1 MKRFFLPLIVLFL
14 GAALAAQENVWNT
27 VDSPLKNPSF
37 EAVAADRPGEPE
49 SWNVFT
55 ESGEVG
61 LSRLYSETA
70 QHGHQSMFLAFDTKR
85 DKYFGIAQEVELA
98 PGQKWKLTAFVRN
111 LGLKGTSHL
120 RLGMEW
126 KDAENKEL
134 LRSQGTKIERS
145 NTSDREWTKFEVTG
159 TAPPGTTHATLTVT
173 VYVADSEE
181 GSVLIDTVWLEPVQ
195 EPLKK

>member
-1 MKRFFLPLIVLFL
+1 M
-14 GAALAAQENVWNT
+14 LAAQDNVWNT

-37 EAVAADRPGEPE
+37 EVPAADRPGEPE

-61 LSRLYSETA
+61 LSRLYAEAA
-70 QHGHQSMFLAFDTKR
+70 QHGHQSMCLAFDTKR
-85 DKYFGIAQEVELA
+85 DKYFGIAQEVDLS
-98 PGQKWKLTAFVRN
+98 PGQKWKLSAFVRN
-111 LGLKGTSHL
+111 VGLKGTSHL

-134 LRSQGTKIERS
+134 TRSQSAKIERS

-159 TAPPGTTHATLTVT
+159 TAPPGTTHATITVT
-173 VYVADSEE
+173 LYVADSED
-181 GSVLIDTVWLEPVQ
+181 GSVVIDTVWLEPVQ